1 MDILATSTELQQ
13 TAIEEVPAI
22 DKKGNGMFGMTVFL
36 LSESIVFLSFFA
48 TYIML
53 RTGTPDW
60 FPSGVSGLELFKP
73 TMNTVILVSSSGVI
87 YLAERA
93 LDRNQ
98 IRKFRLLLL
107 TTALMGAYFLYGQ
120 AVEWNGLAFGLTAGS
135 FGSTFYLL
143 TGFHGLH
150 VFAGLLLQLMVLI
163 RSLTPYH
170 ATPES
175 HFGFSATALFWH
187 FVDVIWI
194 ILFALLYLWR

>member
-1 MDILATSTELQQ
+1 MDVLITSDELTP
-13 TAIEEVPAI
+13 TAIDAQAI
-22 DKKGNGMFGMTVFL
+22 NEKGNGMFGMSVFL

-53 RTGTPDW
+53 RTSTPDW
-60 FPSGVSGLELFKP
+60 YPAGVSGLELLKP
-73 TMNTVILVSSSGVI
+73 TINTVILVSSSGVI

-98 IRKFRLLLL
+98 IMKFRVLLL
-107 TTALMGAYFLYGQ
+107 TTALMGTYFLYGQ
-120 AVEWNGLAFGLTAGS
+120 AVEWSSLTFGLTTGS

-150 VFAGLLLQLMVLI
+150 VFTGLLLQLMVLI
-163 RSLTPYH
+163 RSLTPDH

-175 HFGFSATALFWH
+175 HFGFSATSLFWH
-187 FVDVIWI
+187 FVDIIWI
-194 ILFALLYLWR
+194 ILFALVYLWR